1 MSQCGLF
8 NFDKLHIMVGGLNSY
23 DFVKIKFQLVRSCPG
38 PYQAESPR
46 LSVLHFMFADC
57 WTGGL
62 LDNFLF
68 SDLGRRGWGGGRY
81 SASHCLVFIFE
92 ISIYM

>member
-1 MSQCGLF
+1 
-8 NFDKLHIMVGGLNSY
+8 MVGWLNSY
-23 DFVKIKFQLVRSCPG
+23 DFVKIKFQLVGSCPG
-38 PYQAESPR
+38 ARTRQSPR
-46 LSVLHFMFADC
+46 LSVFHFMFADC

-68 SDLGRRGWGGGRY
+68 SDLGRSGGRGGGGY
-81 SASHCLVFIFE
+81 LASHCLVFIFE